1 MLQLRLFLVALQ
13 FYSRLPVTGRL
24 ASWLGHDPN
33 WLAPATRYF
42 PVVGLLVASL
52 TAIVYAGCGL
62 VLPHPV
68 ALMVA
73 MTAGLM
79 LTGAFHEDGLADY
92 CDAMGGH
99 HERTRLLE
107 IMHDSRIGTYG
118 AAGLIMMLMG
128 RFQALAA
135 VDPSWI
141 GVLLV
146 TAATMSRGCSVAIM
160 VTLPYARTDAA
171 AMAKPI
177 AQNLSI
183 EDAAIAVVLAIT
195 PVTLAALWTGEIA
208 VFAAAALG
216 AVAMTAW
223 MRRRIRLRLG
233 GYTGDC
239 LGAVQQLTELAFL
252 VGALA
257 VLAAGA
263 ESGGD
268 SGALEAPAAD
278 NIE

>member
-24 ASWLGHDPN
+24 AHWMDYDPAR
-33 WLAPATRYF
+33 LAPATRYF
-42 PVVGLLVASL
+42 PLIGLVVASL

-62 VLPHPV
+62 LLPHPV
-68 ALMVA
+68 ALMLA
-73 MTAGLM
+73 MAAGLM

-99 HERTRLLE
+99 HERARLLE

-118 AAGLIMMLMG
+118 AAGLVMMLVG
-128 RFQALAA
+128 RFQTLAA
-135 VDPSWI
+135 IDPSWI

-146 TAATMSRGCSVAIM
+146 SSATMSRGCSVAIM
-160 VTLPYARTDAA
+160 ITLPYARHDGVAI
-171 AMAKPI
+171 AKPI
-177 AQNLSI
+177 AQNLSL
-183 EDAAIAVVLAIT
+183 EDAAVAIALAIA
-195 PVTLAALWTGEIA
+195 PVALAALWTGEIA
-208 VFAAAALG
+208 VYAAAAAG
-216 AVAMTAW
+216 AIAITAW

-239 LGAVQQLTELAFL
+239 LGAVQQLAELAFL
-252 VGALA
+252 IGALA
-257 VLAAGA
+257 VLAAGI
-263 ESGGD
+263 E

>member
-24 ASWLGHDPN
+24 AHWMDYDPAR
-33 WLAPATRYF
+33 LAPATRYF
-42 PVVGLLVASL
+42 PLVGLVVASL

-62 VLPHPV
+62 LLPHPV
-68 ALMVA
+68 ALMLA
-73 MTAGLM
+73 MAAGLM

-99 HERTRLLE
+99 HERARLLE

-118 AAGLIMMLMG
+118 AAGLVMMLVG
-128 RFQALAA
+128 RFQTLAA
-135 VDPSWI
+135 IDPSWI

-146 TAATMSRGCSVAIM
+146 SSATMSRGCSVAIM
-160 VTLPYARTDAA
+160 ITLPYARHDGVAI
-171 AMAKPI
+171 AKPI
-177 AQNLSI
+177 AQNLSL
-183 EDAAIAVVLAIT
+183 EDAAVAIALAIA
-195 PVTLAALWTGEIA
+195 PVALAALWTGEIA
-208 VFAAAALG
+208 VYAAAAAG
-216 AVAMTAW
+216 AIAITAW

-239 LGAVQQLTELAFL
+239 LGAVQQLAELAFL
-252 VGALA
+252 IGALA
-257 VLAAGA
+257 VLAAGI
-263 ESGGD
+263 E

>member
-24 ASWLGHDPN
+24 AHWLGHDPA

-42 PVVGLLVASL
+42 PLVGLLVASL

-73 MTAGLM
+73 MAAGLM

-99 HERTRLLE
+99 HERAKLLE

-118 AAGLIMMLMG
+118 AAGLVMMLVG
-128 RFQALAA
+128 RFQTLAA
-135 VDPSWI
+135 IDPSWI

-146 TAATMSRGCSVAIM
+146 TSAAMSRGCSVAIM
-160 VTLPYARTDAA
+160 VTLPYARIEGAA
-171 AMAKPI
+171 IAKPI
-177 AQNLSI
+177 AQQLSL
-183 EDAAIAVVLAIT
+183 EDAAVAIALAIV
-195 PVTLAALWTGEIA
+195 PVALAALWTGEIS
-208 VFAAAALG
+208 VFAAAA
-216 AVAMTAW
+216 VCSIAMTAW

-239 LGAVQQLTELAFL
+239 LGAVQQLAELAFL
-252 VGALA
+252 IGALA
-257 VLAAGA
+257 MLAAGT
-263 ESGGD
+263 E

>member
-24 ASWLGHDPN
+24 AQWMDYDPAH
-33 WLAPATRYF
+33 LAPATRYF
-42 PVVGLLVASL
+42 PVVGLVVASL
-52 TAIVYAGCGL
+52 TAIVYAGFGL
-62 VLPHPV
+62 MLPHPV
-68 ALMVA
+68 ALLLA
-73 MTAGLM
+73 MAAGLM

-99 HERTRLLE
+99 HERARLLE

-118 AAGLIMMLMG
+118 AAGLVMMLVG
-128 RFQALAA
+128 RFQTLAA
-135 VDPSWI
+135 IDPSWI

-146 TAATMSRGCSVAIM
+146 SSATMSRGCSVAIM
-160 VTLPYARTDAA
+160 ITLPYARQDGAA
-171 AMAKPI
+171 IAKPI
-177 AQNLSI
+177 AQNLSL
-183 EDAAIAVVLAIT
+183 EDAAVAIALAIA
-195 PVTLAALWTGEIA
+195 PVALAALWTGEIA
-208 VFAAAALG
+208 VFAAAAAG
-216 AVAMTAW
+216 AIAITAW

-239 LGAVQQLTELAFL
+239 LGAVQQLAELAFL
-252 VGALA
+252 IGALA
-257 VLAAGA
+257 VLAAGI
-263 ESGGD
+263 E

>member
-24 ASWLGHDPN
+24 AHWMDYDPAR
-33 WLAPATRYF
+33 LAPATRYF
-42 PVVGLLVASL
+42 QLVGLVVASL

-62 VLPHPV
+62 LLPHPV
-68 ALMVA
+68 ALMLA
-73 MTAGLM
+73 MAAGLM

-99 HERTRLLE
+99 HERARLLE

-118 AAGLIMMLMG
+118 AAGLVMMLVG
-128 RFQALAA
+128 RFQTLAA
-135 VDPSWI
+135 IDPSWI

-146 TAATMSRGCSVAIM
+146 SSATMSRGCSVAIM
-160 VTLPYARTDAA
+160 ITLPYARHDGVAI
-171 AMAKPI
+171 AKPI
-177 AQNLSI
+177 AQNLSL
-183 EDAAIAVVLAIT
+183 EDAAVAIALAIA
-195 PVTLAALWTGEIA
+195 PVALAALWTGEIA
-208 VFAAAALG
+208 VYAAAAAG
-216 AVAMTAW
+216 AIAITAW

-239 LGAVQQLTELAFL
+239 LGAVQQLAELAFL
-252 VGALA
+252 IGALA
-257 VLAAGA
+257 VLAAGI
-263 ESGGD
+263 E

>member
-24 ASWLGHDPN
+24 AHWMDYDPAR
-33 WLAPATRYF
+33 LAPATRYF
-42 PVVGLLVASL
+42 PLVGLVVASL

-62 VLPHPV
+62 LLPHPV
-68 ALMVA
+68 ALMLA
-73 MTAGLM
+73 MAAGLM

-99 HERTRLLE
+99 HERARLLE

-118 AAGLIMMLMG
+118 AAGLVMMLVG
-128 RFQALAA
+128 RFQTLAA
-135 VDPSWI
+135 IDPSWI

-146 TAATMSRGCSVAIM
+146 SSATMSRGCSVAIM
-160 VTLPYARTDAA
+160 ITLPYARHDGVAI
-171 AMAKPI
+171 AKPI
-177 AQNLSI
+177 AQNLSL
-183 EDAAIAVVLAIT
+183 EDAAVAIALAIA
-195 PVTLAALWTGEIA
+195 PVALAALWTGEIA
-208 VFAAAALG
+208 VFAAAAAG
-216 AVAMTAW
+216 AIAITAW

-239 LGAVQQLTELAFL
+239 LGAVQQLAELAFL
-252 VGALA
+252 IGALA
-257 VLAAGA
+257 VLAAGI
-263 ESGGD
+263 E

>member
-24 ASWLGHDPN
+24 AHWMDYDPAR
-33 WLAPATRYF
+33 LAPATRYF
-42 PVVGLLVASL
+42 PLVGLVVASL

-62 VLPHPV
+62 LLPHPV
-68 ALMVA
+68 ALMLA
-73 MTAGLM
+73 MAVGLM

-99 HERTRLLE
+99 HERARLLE

-118 AAGLIMMLMG
+118 AAGLVMMLVG
-128 RFQALAA
+128 RFQTLAA
-135 VDPSWI
+135 IDPSWI

-146 TAATMSRGCSVAIM
+146 SSATMSRGCSVAIM
-160 VTLPYARTDAA
+160 ITLPYARQDGVAI
-171 AMAKPI
+171 AKPI
-177 AQNLSI
+177 AQNLSL
-183 EDAAIAVVLAIT
+183 EDAAVAIALAIA
-195 PVTLAALWTGEIA
+195 PVALAALWTGEIA
-208 VFAAAALG
+208 VFAAAAAG
-216 AVAMTAW
+216 AIAITAW

-239 LGAVQQLTELAFL
+239 LGAVQQLAELAFL
-252 VGALA
+252 IGALA
-257 VLAAGA
+257 VLAAGI
-263 ESGGD
+263 E

>member
-24 ASWLGHDPN
+24 AQWMGYDPAR
-33 WLAPATRYF
+33 LAPATRYF
-42 PVVGLLVASL
+42 PVVGLVVASL
-52 TAIVYAGCGL
+52 TAIVYAGFGL
-62 VLPHPV
+62 MLPHPV
-68 ALMVA
+68 ALLLA
-73 MTAGLM
+73 MAAGLM

-99 HERTRLLE
+99 HERARLLE

-118 AAGLIMMLMG
+118 AAGLVMMLVG
-128 RFQALAA
+128 RFQTLAA
-135 VDPSWI
+135 IDPSWI

-146 TAATMSRGCSVAIM
+146 SSATMSRGCSVAIM
-160 VTLPYARTDAA
+160 ITLPYARQDGVAI
-171 AMAKPI
+171 AKPI
-177 AQNLSI
+177 AQNLSL
-183 EDAAIAVVLAIT
+183 EDAAVALALAIA
-195 PVTLAALWTGEIA
+195 PVALAALWTGEIA
-208 VFAAAALG
+208 VFAAAAAG
-216 AVAMTAW
+216 AIAITAW

-239 LGAVQQLTELAFL
+239 LGAVQQLAELAFL
-252 VGALA
+252 IGALA
-257 VLAAGA
+257 VLAAGI
-263 ESGGD
+263 E

>member
-24 ASWLGHDPN
+24 AHWMDYDPAR
-33 WLAPATRYF
+33 LAPATRYF
-42 PVVGLLVASL
+42 PLVGLVVASL

-62 VLPHPV
+62 LLPHPV
-68 ALMVA
+68 ALMLA
-73 MTAGLM
+73 MAAGLM

-99 HERTRLLE
+99 HERARLLE

-118 AAGLIMMLMG
+118 AAGLVMMLVG
-128 RFQALAA
+128 RFQTLAA
-135 VDPSWI
+135 IDPSWI

-146 TAATMSRGCSVAIM
+146 SSATMSRGCSVAIM
-160 VTLPYARTDAA
+160 ITLPYARQDGVAI
-171 AMAKPI
+171 AKPI
-177 AQNLSI
+177 AQNLSL
-183 EDAAIAVVLAIT
+183 EDAAVAIALAIA
-195 PVTLAALWTGEIA
+195 PVALAALWTGEIA
-208 VFAAAALG
+208 VFAAAAAG
-216 AVAMTAW
+216 AIAITAW

-239 LGAVQQLTELAFL
+239 LGAVQQLAELAFL
-252 VGALA
+252 IGALA
-257 VLAAGA
+257 VLAAGI
-263 ESGGD
+263 E